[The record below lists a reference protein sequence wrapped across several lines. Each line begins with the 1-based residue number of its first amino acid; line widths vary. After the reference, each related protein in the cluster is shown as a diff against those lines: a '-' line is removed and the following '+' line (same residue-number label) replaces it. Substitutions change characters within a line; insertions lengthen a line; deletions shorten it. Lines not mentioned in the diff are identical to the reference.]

1 MKAVRIHEFG
11 PEEVLVCEEAPNP
24 VPAAGEALVRVRAA
38 ALNHVDLDIRAGTSR
53 MPLELPA
60 ILGLEFAGE
69 VAALPPGAETD
80 IAEGDPVAVTYTI
93 PCGACEYCQ
102 TGRDNICSH
111 RQLFGVTRPGAYAEF
126 VAAPIGALLLL
137 PDGFGPV
144 AAAAS
149 QVAFSTAWHVLITRA
164 RLRPA
169 QTVLIHAAGSGIGS
183 AALQVASLAG
193 ARTIATASSAEK
205 LARASRFADEG
216 IDYTDPQWPQHVLDL
231 TEGLGVDIVMSHVG
245 GDEYVGSMQVVKADG
260 VVVIV
265 GAHAGEVVPLDLVTF
280 FRREV
285 RQIGSSRATRREIK
299 HVLGLAASGV
309 LEPQIHRTYLL
320 DEAAT
325 AHRDLASRAVSGKL
339 ILEV

>member
-11 PEEVLVCEEAPNP
+11 PEEVLLYEEAPNP
-24 VPAAGEALVRVRAA
+24 VPTDGEALVRVVAA
-38 ALNHVDLDIRAGTSR
+38 ALNHVDLDVRAGTSR
-53 MPLELPA
+53 MRLDLPA

-69 VAALPPGAETD
+69 VAALPPSAGTD

-93 PCGACEYCQ
+93 PCRACGYCR

-111 RQLFGVTRPGAYAEF
+111 RQLFGVTRPGGYAEF
-126 VAAPIGALLLL
+126 VAAPIGALIPL
-137 PDGFGPV
+137 PDGFSPV

-164 RLRPA
+164 RLRTA

-183 AALQVASLAG
+183 AALQVASVAG
-193 ARTIATASSAEK
+193 ARIIATASDSEK
-205 LARASRFADEG
+205 LTRALRFADEG

-231 TEGLGVDIVMSHVG
+231 TEGRGVDVVMSHVG
-245 GDEYVGSMQVVKADG
+245 GDEYAGSMEVVKADG

-265 GAHAGEVVPLDLVTF
+265 GAHGGEVVPLDLVSF

-285 RQIGSSRATRREIK
+285 RQIGSSRATRSEIE
-299 HVLGLAASGV
+299 HVLGLAARGV
-309 LEPQIHRTYLL
+309 FEPQIHRTYPLE
-320 DEAAT
+320 EAAT
-325 AHRDLASRAVSGKL
+325 AHRDLASRGVSGKL